1 MLSDWS
7 FAMNSA
13 EIALHDHLVK
23 TRHVTVL
30 YDGDCRGCGEC
41 CSRYIPLNAADVIR
55 LRGFV
60 KRHGIEQR
68 PPRADI
74 DLTCPYLT
82 DGNTCAVYD
91 ARPMICRTYR
101 CDRHAKGD
109 FSEYAGHETR
119 GCRMRDMREV
129 I

>member
-1 MLSDWS
+1 
-7 FAMNSA
+7 MNNA
-13 EIALHDHLVK
+13 EIALHEHLMVAQ
-23 TRHVTVL
+23 HVTVL

-41 CSRYIPLNAADVIR
+41 CSRYVPLNAADVIR
-55 LRGFV
+55 LRGYV
-60 KRHGIEQR
+60 RKHGIEQR
-68 PPRADI
+68 PPRVEI

-82 DGNTCAVYD
+82 DDNMCAVYE

-109 FSEYAGHETR
+109 FSAYEGHETR

-129 I
+129 IR

>member
-1 MLSDWS
+1 
-7 FAMNSA
+7 MNSA

-91 ARPMICRTYR
+91 ARPMICRHVPMR
-101 CDRHAKGD
+101 QACKGRLLGVCGITRRGD
-109 FSEYAGHETR
+109 AGCGT
-119 GCRMRDMREV
+119 
-129 I
+129 